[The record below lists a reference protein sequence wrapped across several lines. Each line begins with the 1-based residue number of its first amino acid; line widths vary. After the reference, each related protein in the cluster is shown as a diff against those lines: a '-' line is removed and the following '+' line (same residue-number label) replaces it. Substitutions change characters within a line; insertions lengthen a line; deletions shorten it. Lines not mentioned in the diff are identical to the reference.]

1 MFAAISFAVKTDLLT
16 DLIKGDYARRCFR
29 AVNTIV
35 EWWLWLSVSTYF
47 LLQSSLVE
55 TMRVSVILL
64 FTVLALAFL
73 VAYAAG
79 VSIHIADYLAK
90 EIL

>member
-1 MFAAISFAVKTDLLT
+1 M
-16 DLIKGDYARRCFR
+16 
-29 AVNTIV
+29 TIMTV
-35 EWWLWLSVSTYF
+35 SVSTYF
-47 LLQSSLVE
+47 LLQNSLVE

-73 VAYAAG
+73 VAG
-79 VSIHIADYLAK
+79 VSIHIAGYLTK